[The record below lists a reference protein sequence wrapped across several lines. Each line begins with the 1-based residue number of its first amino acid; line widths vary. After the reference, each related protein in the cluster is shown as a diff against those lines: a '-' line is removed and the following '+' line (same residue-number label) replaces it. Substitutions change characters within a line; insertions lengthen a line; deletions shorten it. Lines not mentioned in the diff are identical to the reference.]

1 MTDTAQ
7 NLLSASS
14 ARPQGLPEKFWD
26 AEKQTVRLE
35 ELIAAYNELALRDDN
50 LVEGNLR
57 GLPESY
63 EQYDIKIPSPYLERD
78 DEVLKR
84 LYEKSYQRAGSVGLR
99 PRQRTRYSLSGRND
113 RKF

>member
-1 MTDTAQ
+1 MG
-7 NLLSASS
+7 
-14 ARPQGLPEKFWD
+14 RG
-26 AEKQTVRLE
+26 KQTVRLE
-35 ELIAAYNELALRDDN
+35 ELIAAYNELALRDDK

-84 LYEKSYQRAGSVGLR
+84 LYEKSLPTSR
-99 PRQRTRYSLSGRND
+99 LSWFTTSPTNALFLIW
-113 RKF
+113 KK

>member
-1 MTDTAQ
+1 MG
-7 NLLSASS
+7 
-14 ARPQGLPEKFWD
+14 RG
-26 AEKQTVRLE
+26 KQTVRME

-84 LYEKSYQRAGSVGLR
+84 LYEKSLPTSR
-99 PRQRTRYSLSGRND
+99 LSWFTTSPTNALFLIW
-113 RKF
+113 KK